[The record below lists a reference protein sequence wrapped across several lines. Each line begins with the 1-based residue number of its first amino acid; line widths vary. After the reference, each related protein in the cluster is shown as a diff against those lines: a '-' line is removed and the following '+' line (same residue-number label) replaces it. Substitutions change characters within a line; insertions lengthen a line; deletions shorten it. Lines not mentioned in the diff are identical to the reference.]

1 MRKRQPN
8 RLALIFT
15 AALLALATALPAA
28 ACVGKT
34 LVIGHTGTPQQEVL
48 AQAIALLIAERTG
61 TTAKVVRYDS
71 AAAAHE
77 ALRKADLDIAV
88 EYTGVAQAQIL
99 KGAAIAD
106 PDALFQTV
114 KEAYNQDLNLVWLT
128 PFGFDEP
135 RVAPAGMKAQAAPVV
150 RKDTLKKFPALAR
163 LINKLGGAIDAAQM
177 QGLEAATAKR
187 SPQEAA
193 REFLKAGKFI

>member
-1 MRKRQPN
+1 MRKRQLN

-15 AALLALATALPAA
+15 AALLALAMALPAA

-48 AQAIALLIAERTG
+48 AQTIALLIGERTG

-77 ALRKADLDIAV
+77 ALRKADLDIVV

-106 PDALFQTV
+106 PEALFQAV

-135 RVAPAGMKAQAAPVV
+135 RIAPAGMKAQAAPVV

-177 QGLEAATAKR
+177 QGLEAAVAKK